1 VDRNLTLK
9 AVAASRWIAVYC
21 KRANYIMKADDDVF
35 VNVFT
40 LMRYIYH
47 LFASGSRSRLIHGYV
62 WKHSYV
68 ERVGKWA
75 VPFTDRSATFYP
87 DYCAGL
93 AYITT
98 GDVARAL
105 YRMSLR
111 IRFFWIEDVYMTGD
125 LVTALG
131 GQVNLTDIS
140 MSYHEP
146 LEAQQLLQDRSKW
159 YRSVWKQLSFS
170 LIALTTG

>member
-9 AVAASRWIAVYC
+9 AVAASRWTAVYC
-21 KRANYIMKADDDVF
+21 KRANYILKADDDVF

-47 LFASGSRSRLIHGYV
+47 LFASGSRSRLIHCRI
-62 WKHSYV
+62 WKHAPV
-68 ERVGKWA
+68 VRVGKWA
-75 VPFTDRSATFYP
+75 VSSNHRSAAFYP

-93 AYITT
+93 AYIQT

-111 IRFFWIEDVYMTGD
+111 IRFFWIDDVYMTGD
-125 LVTALG
+125 LVKALG

-140 MSYHEP
+140 TSYHSP
-146 LEAQQLLQDRSKW
+146 LVAQQLLQDRTKW
-159 YRSVWKQLSFS
+159 HRSVWEQL
-170 LIALTTG
+170 